1 MIDMSWKDN
10 IKKEI
15 LFGKRQMSEEEKKR
29 IESINAINEAMK
41 MLPDQFDKSLKRLS
55 GKVDEKEYAKYEKMF
70 GDILN
75 GMRVYR
81 RTLMQGK
88 VD

>member
-1 MIDMSWKDN
+1 
-10 IKKEI
+10 
-15 LFGKRQMSEEEKKR
+15 
-29 IESINAINEAMK
+29 

>member
-1 MIDMSWKDN
+1 MSWRDT
-10 IKKEI
+10 ISKEI
-15 LFGKRQMSEEEKKR
+15 SEEEKKR
-29 IESINAINEAMK
+29 IESINAISEAMK